1 MSKQK
6 QSKEVDPYKY
16 FKEKFN
22 QGGQKADQSDS
33 DAISENSK
41 KIVTDDDKFPSDEEY
56 SLNNDDDFEIS
67 ASIKKSEGN
76 NNFKVN
82 TEARE
87 RL

>member
-1 MSKQK
+1 MSKQQ

-16 FKEKFN
+16 FKDKFK
-22 QGGQKADQSDS
+22 GGENANQSDS
-33 DAISENSK
+33 DEISENSK
-41 KIVTDDDKFPSDEEY
+41 KVVTDDDKFPSDEEY

-76 NNFKVN
+76 NNFKAS